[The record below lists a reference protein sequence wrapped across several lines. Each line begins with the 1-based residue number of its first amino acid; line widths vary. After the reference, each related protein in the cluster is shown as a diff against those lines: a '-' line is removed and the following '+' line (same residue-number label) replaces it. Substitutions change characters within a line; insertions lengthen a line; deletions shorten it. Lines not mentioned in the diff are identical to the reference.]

1 MPERGNVSR
10 KYRILLLES
19 SSVSDEEG
27 ADLPQGAY
35 KAYVTNARRKPCL
48 QKASDNA
55 LHERSARS
63 TKAKRKPDNVSH
75 EKCFSKNQRP
85 SSSSSVRSNAGIK
98 CSKKYS
104 TERMCFSCSASSM
117 VRFA

>member
-1 MPERGNVSR
+1 M
-10 KYRILLLES
+10 ES

-35 KAYVTNARRKPCL
+35 KAYV
-48 QKASDNA
+48 
-55 LHERSARS
+55 

-85 SSSSSVRSNAGIK
+85 SSSSSVNSNAGIK

-104 TERMCFSCSASSM
+104 TERMCFSCSASSI